1 MAKENE
7 ETIELGEKEKLT
19 EILSECY
26 EVAELESKKDDI
38 GDLITAIGEEDS
50 KVIIELANIKHA
62 CRGAAITL
70 AIYKILHPEQD
81 IRSHKVEY
89 ENVFSA
95 RGVDHNVTV
104 PFLIQKGLPYNVDT
118 HWLSQ
123 TLSYSQPYMPDV
135 ILKTVP
141 KKVGPDFIITANMIQ
156 NADSTERVKK
166 ITILILEKMIE
177 ERNKG
182 NIPLTKPKNLS
193 IDQIMEILHRQFSTN
208 YEKNA
213 PRLPQVAVYAI
224 YKCLMNDVDRYSDFE
239 LKPLERMKT
248 ANRKSGTVGDIDLWE
263 NGRPI
268 EAVEIKYEIPVG
280 IAHVSEAIQ
289 KVQTESVERY
299 FILSTAKPDSNE
311 WDEVQKLI
319 SDFRKSNGCEII
331 VNGVYETIKY
341 YLRLLK
347 STNEFVN
354 AYTEL
359 LAIDEDINYEHKVA
373 WNAICAERE

>member
-1 MAKENE
+1 
-7 ETIELGEKEKLT
+7 
-19 EILSECY
+19 
-26 EVAELESKKDDI
+26 
-38 GDLITAIGEEDS
+38 
-50 KVIIELANIKHA
+50 
-62 CRGAAITL
+62 
-70 AIYKILHPEQD
+70 
-81 IRSHKVEY
+81 
-89 ENVFSA
+89 
-95 RGVDHNVTV
+95 
-104 PFLIQKGLPYNVDT
+104 
-118 HWLSQ
+118 
-123 TLSYSQPYMPDV
+123 MPDV
-135 ILKTVP
+135 VLKTVP
-141 KKVGPDFIITANMIQ
+141 KKVGPDFIITVNLIQ
-156 NADSTERVKK
+156 NSVSTERVKK

-193 IDQIMEILHRQFSTN
+193 IDQVMEILHKQFSVN

-213 PRLPQVAVYAI
+213 PRLPQIAVYAI
-224 YKCLMNDVDRYSDFE
+224 YQCLMNDVDRYREFE

-268 EAVEIKYEIPVG
+268 EAVEIKYEVHVG
-280 IAHVSEAIQ
+280 VSHVSEAIQ

-299 FILSTAKPDSNE
+299 FILSTVKPDPNE
-311 WDEVQKLI
+311 WEEVQGLI
-319 SDFRKSNGCEII
+319 EDFLKSNGCEII

-347 STNEFVN
+347 STNDFVN

-373 WNAICAERE
+373 WNAICAERQ

>member
-1 MAKENE
+1 MTKKKESINNE
-7 ETIELGEKEKLT
+7 EVIELGEKEKLT

-26 EVAELESKKDDI
+26 EVAEVECKKENID
-38 GDLITAIGEEDS
+38 DLIVDIGEEDS
-50 KVIIELANIKHA
+50 KVIIELANTKHA
-62 CRGAAITL
+62 CRGAALTL

-81 IRSHKVEY
+81 IRSHKAEY
-89 ENVFSA
+89 ENGFSA
-95 RGVDHNVTV
+95 RGVDHSVTV

-135 ILKTVP
+135 VLKTVP
-141 KKVGPDFIITANMIQ
+141 KKVGPDFIITVNLIQ
-156 NADSTERVKK
+156 NSVSTERVKK

-193 IDQIMEILHRQFSTN
+193 I
-208 YEKNA
+208 
-213 PRLPQVAVYAI
+213 AVYAI
-224 YKCLMNDVDRYSDFE
+224 YQCLMNDVDRYREFE

-268 EAVEIKYEIPVG
+268 EAVEIKYEVHVG
-280 IAHVSEAIQ
+280 VSHVSEAIQ

-299 FILSTAKPDSNE
+299 FILSTVKPDPNE
-311 WDEVQKLI
+311 WEEVQGLI
-319 SDFRKSNGCEII
+319 EDFLKSNGCEII

-347 STNEFVN
+347 STNDFVN

-373 WNAICAERE
+373 WNAICAERQ

>member
-1 MAKENE
+1 
-7 ETIELGEKEKLT
+7 
-19 EILSECY
+19 
-26 EVAELESKKDDI
+26 
-38 GDLITAIGEEDS
+38 
-50 KVIIELANIKHA
+50 
-62 CRGAAITL
+62 
-70 AIYKILHPEQD
+70 
-81 IRSHKVEY
+81 
-89 ENVFSA
+89 
-95 RGVDHNVTV
+95 
-104 PFLIQKGLPYNVDT
+104 
-118 HWLSQ
+118 
-123 TLSYSQPYMPDV
+123 
-135 ILKTVP
+135 
-141 KKVGPDFIITANMIQ
+141 
-156 NADSTERVKK
+156 
-166 ITILILEKMIE
+166 MIE